1 MKIKWRGD
9 IVIEILNPGGTV
21 IETKRICNEIKNTG
35 LNMMRDALKGS
46 VTDPQIKYLAWG
58 SDATA
63 NDPTQT
69 KLVAEEG
76 RKAITSQTAGA
87 TGVLVS
93 VCYLAASEANSPK
106 IEELGWFAGPAA
118 SATKDSGILVAR
130 VLYSHQKT
138 SLEALNVARTD
149 TFAEV

>member
-1 MKIKWRGD
+1 MKIKWRGE
-9 IVIEILNPGGTV
+9 INIEILNPDGTV
-21 IETKRICNEIKNTG
+21 KETKHICNEIKNTALNTMRNALAG
-35 LNMMRDALKGS
+35 L
-46 VTDPQIKYLAWG
+46 VTDLQIKYLAWG
-58 SDATA
+58 SDSTA
-63 NDPTQT
+63 NAPTQT
-69 KLVAEEG
+69 KLVAEVG

-87 TGVLVS
+87 TGVMVS

-106 IEELGWFAGPAA
+106 IEELGWFAGSTA

-149 TFAEV
+149 TFAES